1 MNMSKKQ
8 KTSAFAG
15 LGDVLAGG
23 FDESVT
29 SHETD
34 VMLPLDQIE
43 VVGQVRTE
51 FEDEENTLQELA
63 DSMETLGQIQAIVVR
78 PIEGIFPYRLV
89 AGERR
94 MRAAQLKG
102 WPEIR
107 ARIVPLDEE
116 QAADVQFAENIHRKN
131 LALIEE
137 ARRVQADLDALG
149 SVDAVLAKHKKGRAW
164 LSKLL
169 SLLAL
174 PEQAGRLVN
183 EKISADMEVIN
194 SVKTIEKADP
204 EKAKALVDDL
214 KKTRGKEDA
223 RKKVDAVKA
232 EVKPKKK
239 PATPADAGGDV
250 FTGGLLAGRKNE
262 GLAAI
267 RDDNRQKVEAAG
279 TSVAAPRDRSHE
291 VPGQVSGGKQAF
303 DPAFRQKLQ
312 DCYDRI
318 RAGER
323 PGDLLEAMEEG
334 LRSDFDDLMLFNFE
348 AGMRSQRPSRD
359 VLRGLD
365 NGTFGGKGCV
375 AFALAAFLM
384 GVSDC
389 QYSLLDV
396 LGSVQE

>member
-1 MNMSKKQ
+1 
-8 KTSAFAG
+8 
-15 LGDVLAGG
+15 
-23 FDESVT
+23 
-29 SHETD
+29 
-34 VMLPLDQIE
+34 MLPLDQIE

-239 PATPADAGGDV
+239 PAAPADAGGDV

>member
-1 MNMSKKQ
+1 MNKKQ

-29 SHETD
+29 SQETD

-43 VVGQVRTE
+43 VVAQVRSE
-51 FEDEENTLQELA
+51 FEDEENTLQSLA
-63 DSMETLGQIQAIVVR
+63 ESMQKLGQIQSIVVR
-78 PIEGIFPYRLV
+78 PIDGALPYQLV

-94 MRAAQLKG
+94 IRAARLAG
-102 WPEIR
+102 WTEMR
-107 ARIVPLDEE
+107 ARIVPLDDH

-137 ARRVQADLDALG
+137 ARRVQADLDELG
-149 SVDAVLAKHKKGRAW
+149 SVDAVLAKHNKGRAW

-174 PEQAGRLVN
+174 PKQAGRLID
-183 EKISADMEVIN
+183 EKISSDLEVIN

-204 EKAKALVDDL
+204 KKAKALVDDL

-223 RKKVDAVKA
+223 RKKVEAVKA

-239 PATPADAGGDV
+239 RPASSDESGAHV
-250 FTGGLLAGRKNE
+250 FTGDLLTDGGNE

-267 RDDNRQKVEAAG
+267 RKDNQDKAAAAG
-279 TSVAAPRDRSHE
+279 TSVATSRDRSQE
-291 VPGQVSGGKQAF
+291 EPGEARVFSV
-303 DPAFRQKLQ
+303 AFRQQLQ

-318 RAGER
+318 HSGER
-323 PGDLLEAMEEG
+323 PGDVLDAMDEVT
-334 LRSDFDDLMLFNFE
+334 RADFDDLMRSNYE
-348 AGMRSQRPSRD
+348 AGKRSAQPGRD

-365 NGTFGGKGCV
+365 NGVFGGKGCV
-375 AFALAAFLM
+375 AFALAAFLL
-384 GVSDC
+384 GVGDLK
-389 QYSLLDV
+389 YSLLDV
-396 LGSVQE
+396 AVSVKE